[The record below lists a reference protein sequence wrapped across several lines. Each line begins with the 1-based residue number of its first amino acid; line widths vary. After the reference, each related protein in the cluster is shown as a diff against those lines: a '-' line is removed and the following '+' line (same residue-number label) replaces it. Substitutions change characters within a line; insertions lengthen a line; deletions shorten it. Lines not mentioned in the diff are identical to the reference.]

1 MKAVIDTCIIIDYL
15 QKRQPFYADACDI
28 IMSLANN
35 QFDGYITAKSVNDI
49 YYLLHRYFHDDK
61 LTRNTLSSLFR
72 LFIILDTTALDCQLA
87 VLSAVGDYEDAV
99 MTETAFR
106 SNMDCIVTRNISDF
120 KNAVVTVYSPQ
131 DFLKLIQ

>member
-1 MKAVIDTCIIIDYL
+1 M
-15 QKRQPFYADACDI
+15 
-28 IMSLANN
+28 
-35 QFDGYITAKSVNDI
+35 
-49 YYLLHRYFHDDK
+49 LHRYFHDDK

-72 LFIILDTTALDCQLA
+72 LFIILDTTALDYQLA